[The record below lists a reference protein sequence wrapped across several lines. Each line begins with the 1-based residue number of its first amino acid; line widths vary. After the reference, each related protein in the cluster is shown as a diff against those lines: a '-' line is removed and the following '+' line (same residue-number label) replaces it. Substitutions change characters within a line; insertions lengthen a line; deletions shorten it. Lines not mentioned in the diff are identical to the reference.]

1 MQLKLLNQL
10 TARLHDGPCTIAE
23 VLDESLQALLG
34 AEHAAVGLA
43 YLAEEGS
50 GFLCLMA
57 QHGLPDVIVAGL
69 DRLPCAGE
77 TSDGLMTPVD
87 LAADEGTDLGTPWAD
102 SALGLTLE
110 AMGLSSTLRV
120 PLACDGRA
128 LGFLILA
135 KADGEDYSLVEEER
149 EVTGRLIGAAV
160 ANARRLQQM
169 EHRMRQSEVLYEVS
183 RALASTLDLDALL
196 TLIVRS
202 AVGAIEKA
210 GNGVLHLLDE
220 KTGELHPRALS
231 FVGGVRPD
239 VSGRSRMKVGQGVA
253 GLALATGEVVSVP
266 DVSVD
271 PRFIR
276 VGAVRHFASMMVAPL
291 KLGDRR
297 IGTLSVDSQEVY
309 AFSPTDEHLLLTL
322 ATQAAAAIE
331 NARLVSDLQQSLRD
345 LKATQEQ
352 LIQSE
357 KLSAIGQLIAGVAHE
372 LNNPLTA
379 VMGYAQLLQ
388 TSESLDESI
397 VRDLGKIY
405 AQAQRAARIVQN
417 LLTFARQH
425 RAVREFVDI
434 NEVLD
439 RTLEL
444 RAYQLRV
451 ENIEVVTE
459 LSEEILG
466 TLVDPNQLQQVF
478 LNLINNA
485 QDAMSECRG
494 SGRLV
499 VSTERMG
506 DKILVRFKDDGPGL
520 APKVQRHLFEPFFTT
535 KEVGRGTGL
544 GLSICF
550 GIVSQHA
557 GRIWAE
563 SELGKGAT
571 FVVELPAALEQPNQG
586 AMADEWPN
594 TPDESK
600 LVLVV
605 DDEEE
610 VAALLRRILTDD
622 GHRVIVAYDGEMAL
636 RQLDEAHAAGNEIDL
651 IICDIKMPGISGTAL
666 YERLISEYPQV
677 AERIVFTTG
686 DTMSPVTHGFLEKVS
701 LPHVS
706 KPFAINELRRAMM
719 QVLDPKQAQQ
729 SGA

>member
-10 TARLHDGPCTIAE
+10 TTRLHGTRNSTE
-23 VLDESLQALLG
+23 VLDESLEALLD
-34 AEHAAVGLA
+34 AEESEVGLA
-43 YLAEEGS
+43 YLIEESSGS
-50 GFLCLMA
+50 LCLMA
-57 QHGLPDVIVAGL
+57 ERGLPEQIVAGL
-69 DRLPCAGE
+69 EQLPEGAEAGACLIAGP
-77 TSDGLMTPVD
+77 TILSDVG
-87 LAADEGTDLGTPWAD
+87 AD
-102 SALGLTLE
+102 SSVNGSVLGLTLA
-110 AMGLSSTLRV
+110 AMGFDSVLTV
-120 PLACDGRA
+120 PLTCADKT
-128 LGFLILA
+128 LGYLLA
-135 KADGEDYSLVEEER
+135 ARADGQGFSLVAEES
-149 EVTGRLIGAAV
+149 EVIGRLVGAAL
-160 ANARRLQQM
+160 ADARRLQQM
-169 EHRMRQSEVLYEVS
+169 EHRLRQSEVLYEVS

-210 GNGVLHLLDE
+210 GNGVLHLLDG

-253 GLALATGEVVSVP
+253 GVALATGEVVSVP
-266 DVSVD
+266 DVSED

-276 VGAVRHFASMMVAPL
+276 VGAVRRFASMMVAPL
-291 KLGDRR
+291 KLGDHR
-297 IGTLSVDSQEVY
+297 IGTLSVDSQETY
-309 AFSPTDEHLLLTL
+309 AFSSADERLLLTL

-388 TSESLDESI
+388 TCETLEEST

-425 RAVREFVDI
+425 RTVREYIDI
-434 NEVLD
+434 NDVLD

-451 ENIEVVTE
+451 ENIEVVMD
-459 LSEEILG
+459 LSEEVMG
-466 TLVDPNQLQQVF
+466 ALVDPNQLQQVF

-485 QDAMSECRG
+485 QDAMSEYHG
-494 SGRLV
+494 SGRLM
-499 VSTERMG
+499 VSTERV
-506 DKILVRFKDDGPGL
+506 DNKVLVRFQDDGPGL

-550 GIVSQHA
+550 GIVSQHG

-571 FVVELPAALEQPNQG
+571 FIVELPAAMERPAEG
-586 AMADEWPN
+586 VGEDELPK

-610 VAALLRRILTDD
+610 VAALLRRILVDD
-622 GHRVIVAYDGEMAL
+622 GHRVMLANDGEMAL
-636 RQLDEAHAAGNEIDL
+636 QQLADAGAAGVQVDL
-651 IICDIKMPGISGTAL
+651 IICDIKMPGISGPAL
-666 YERLISEYPQV
+666 
-677 AERIVFTTG
+677 
-686 DTMSPVTHGFLEKVS
+686 
-701 LPHVS
+701 
-706 KPFAINELRRAMM
+706 
-719 QVLDPKQAQQ
+719 
-729 SGA
+729 